1 MFPLNGF
8 PDPCEHVRR
17 CRQNEKLVSSGLVSG
32 RVKCEHG
39 AHCDYRFEQ
48 HYLDFLHWVYS
59 LNSLFIYRTVQY
71 IWLYNKMPSI
81 QFVRLNLR
89 IIGWISTLPN
99 VHVHWWSPILK
110 RCRRHLGIAR
120 LGGGGPNACPDGL
133 GHCLHTTLKLPA
145 LMVNGHPALRDIQH
159 WGTSSTDWHPAPI
172 DIQHRWTPSPDWH
185 PAPMDKNFIN
195 SGDNNTFFFSS
206 F

>member
-120 LGGGGPNACPDGL
+120 VGGEGGSQ
-133 GHCLHTTLKLPA
+133 CLPGWFGPLLTYNTKTSST
-145 LMVNGHPALRDIQH
+145 NGQRTSSTEGHPTLRNIQH
-159 WGTSSTDWHPAPI
+159 WLTSSTDWHPAP
-172 DIQHRWTPSPDWH
+172 
-185 PAPMDKNFIN
+185 MD
-195 SGDNNTFFFSS
+195 TQPRLTSS
-206 F
+206 TDGQKFHQFWWQ